1 MSQKRKEKWNNY
13 YKTATADQSVAAVL
27 VENATL
33 LPKHGLALD
42 LACGRG
48 VNSFFLA
55 SLGMEVR
62 AWDFSNT
69 AIASI
74 KASLAHKEKIYPEEI
89 TISKSSFSEQK
100 YDLIL
105 CCHFLDRAIDRAIYN
120 AAAPGGLIIYQ
131 TYTSEGRVDTG
142 PSNRDFLLNYRELF
156 FLVRGCK
163 VLSYR
168 EQLVERS
175 EQDTMHGKAYI
186 IAKKV
191 GRTE

>member
-1 MSQKRKEKWNNY
+1 MNQKRKKKWNNY
-13 YKTATADQSVAAVL
+13 YKTATANQSVAAVL
-27 VENATL
+27 VENTPL

-48 VNSFFLA
+48 INSFFLA
-55 SLGMEVR
+55 SLGMKVR
-62 AWDFSNT
+62 A
-69 AIASI
+69 
-74 KASLAHKEKIYPEEI
+74 
-89 TISKSSFSEQK
+89 
-100 YDLIL
+100 

-131 TYTSEGRVDTG
+131 TYTSEGRADTG
-142 PSNRDFLLNYRELF
+142 PSNRDFRLNYRELF

-175 EQDTMHGKAYI
+175 EKDTMHGKAYI

-191 GRTE
+191 VKIE